1 MQDPTNKRYF
11 SFLKRLL
18 IVFIPTLALLA
29 LTLYLLG
36 RPIDWARLP
45 AIAGLISAVIASFT
59 TYRKPESDQQQDQSN

>member
-1 MQDPTNKRYF
+1 MHDPTKKRYF

-18 IVFIPTLALLA
+18 IVFIPSLALLA

-36 RPIDWARLP
+36 RPIDWSRLP
-45 AIAGLISAVIASFT
+45 AIAGLISAVIASLT